1 MSALR
6 NRLAAAALAG
16 KNENVRR
23 VELAWGAAIT
33 AEWAYFVALGVFA
46 YNAGGASAVGLA
58 GLNTVLDDRIDLHI
72 TRLHEAVGW
81 GRGPAVETLN
91 DMTTRFQSF
100 GSDAPAMAL
109 KQLTLFVHQQATVMG
124 FADVFVLLTVL
135 FVGIAVS
142 GLVMKRPVPVA
153 AGAGGH

>member
-1 MSALR
+1 MR
-6 NRLAAAALAG
+6 N
-16 KNENVRR
+16 
-23 VELAWGAAIT
+23 
-33 AEWAYFVALGVFA
+33 LG
-46 YNAGGASAVGLA
+46 GAVGLA

-81 GRGPAVETLN
+81 GRGPATEMLGS
-91 DMTTRFQSF
+91 MTERFQSF

-109 KQLTLFVHQQATVMG
+109 KQLTALVHRQATVMG

-135 FVGIAVS
+135 FVAIAIS
-142 GLVMKRPVPVA
+142 GLVMKRPAPLA